1 MILWSRS
8 SWLICVFRMK
18 WQIYVSGVSGVCFH
32 SFYSAN
38 VAFRAPFLFQEL
50 LMFFCANAPTSSKL
64 LLNIKK
70 HKDEDK
76 DKTLHNLIH
85 NNILLHKYFIV
96 PPLLFCNCDR
106 GCFTVYLDIEKLW
119 PQYILITGSV
129 ICSRKYQNNNLLF
142 HF

>member
-1 MILWSRS
+1 MLWSRS

-18 WQIYVSGVSGVCFH
+18 WQIYVSGVSGVCFD

-38 VAFRAPFLFQEL
+38 VAFRALFLFQEL

-64 LLNIKK
+64 LLNIKLK
-70 HKDEDK
+70 IKPCI
-76 DKTLHNLIH
+76 TWFH

-96 PPLLFCNCDR
+96 PPLLFCNCDK

-119 PQYILITGSV
+119 PQYILITGS
-129 ICSRKYQNNNLLF
+129 ILCSRKYQNNNLLF